1 MLNKSQTL
9 ELLEKLGH
17 NPKHGLGQNFLIDK
31 NIVAKAVRLAELG
44 PDDCVLEV
52 GPGLGTLTEAI
63 LATGAKLTSIEMDR
77 SFAGHLREAFAN
89 NLAKGQWTPI
99 EADATKVDLSKI
111 KFNKI
116 VANLPYAVSSV
127 LLASFLEAAPE
138 SMTLMVQRELADRYC
153 ASSGKHFSALSIF
166 LQSAYS
172 LKIATPVPPTCFFPP
187 PKVQSCLLVLKKL
200 PSRFSLAPNAKS
212 LSVVFS
218 KSPQTAQKSRRRY
231 RVGPVVRRACGRWPY
246 FGDCPCG
253 RNSLKALAKAGGIS
267 GFCPIFA

>member
-200 PSRFSLAPNAKS
+200 PS
-212 LSVVFS
+212 
-218 KSPQTAQKSRRRY
+218 
-231 RVGPVVRRACGRWPY
+231 
-246 FGDCPCG
+246 
-253 RNSLKALAKAGGIS
+253 
-267 GFCPIFA
+267 PIFFSSERQKLIRGFFQNRRKQLKKAASEDTASAQWFDGLVADGLISETARAEEIPLKLWQKLAE